1 MEKTLDEQMFVCYTI
16 IGLICSQALRRQ
28 NGRFSLFPFVDS
40 DRIITVV
47 YHRIAIRCGNFATGV
62 EIVKK
67 ERFRRGFY
75 CDTIFQ
81 IKSTLN

>member
-40 DRIITVV
+40 ERIITVV
-47 YHRIAIRCGNFATGV
+47 YHRVAIECSNSATGV

-67 ERFRRGFY
+67 ERFQRGFY
-75 CDTIFQ
+75 CYTIFRT
-81 IKSTLN
+81 KSTKN